1 MGNSTWLFL
10 NDDLDPGGRQVRR
23 RPYSRPHPYGT
34 FKLALERFFEPDG
47 GPLHDKAIVI
57 RPAYRPL
64 GKLLYNL
71 KGVDPKHASKFR
83 IRPEYQGELTGKRAG
98 STQNLGLARRIFN
111 TRDVARSPA
120 YGVNEALS
128 ASTPNGKSGI
138 FENEG
143 NIQRPSLS
151 RVAGSER

>member
-1 MGNSTWLFL
+1 MNVSVDISWVFFSGKTGDRTRFARAEQRLSKWAIRHGFSLTMIWIREVGKY
-10 NDDLDPGGRQVRR
+10 GGVHTHVLIHMPPRFMQD
-23 RPYSRPHPYGT
+23 GT

-98 STQNLGLARRIFN
+98 STQNLGLARRIFIL
-111 TRDVARSPA
+111 
-120 YGVNEALS
+120 EM
-128 ASTPNGKSGI
+128 
-138 FENEG
+138 
-143 NIQRPSLS
+143 
-151 RVAGSER
+151 